1 MIIVR
6 RAGERD
12 TAGIL
17 ACLRAAFEPYRGQ
30 YTEAAYEDTVLTS
43 STLRERIASMSV
55 FVAEHEAAGVIGT
68 VAAALGDDGSG
79 HLRGMAVLP
88 AWHERGVA
96 SRLLRRALDELVASG
111 RRRATLGTTAPL
123 VRAMRFY
130 EASGFE
136 RTGGVRDFL
145 GMPLYEYAKALDA
158 GVTIRDADAADLP
171 SLLELINAAYRPAE
185 GHFIEGDRLT
195 GPELHDYFA
204 RGRFLV
210 AARDGESP
218 AACVFVQPGA
228 AGRAYLGLL
237 AVEPTAQ
244 RRGLGR
250 LMMAAAE
257 QHCRRA
263 GRCAIDILIV
273 SLRTELP
280 PFYASLGFV
289 ACGTTPFDDRRLLK
303 PAHFIRMTLPLA

>member
-88 AWHERGVA
+88 AWHQRGVA

-158 GVTIRDADAADLP
+158 GVPIRDADAADLP
-171 SLLELINAAYRPAE
+171 SLSHLYTSDAA
-185 GHFIEGDRLT
+185 
-195 GPELHDYFA
+195 
-204 RGRFLV
+204 
-210 AARDGESP
+210 
-218 AACVFVQPGA
+218 
-228 AGRAYLGLL
+228 
-237 AVEPTAQ
+237 
-244 RRGLGR
+244 
-250 LMMAAAE
+250 
-257 QHCRRA
+257 
-263 GRCAIDILIV
+263 
-273 SLRTELP
+273 
-280 PFYASLGFV
+280 
-289 ACGTTPFDDRRLLK
+289 DD
-303 PAHFIRMTLPLA
+303 